1 MSASVQDL
9 APQSA
14 AQLNPKPSR
23 ANASPPP
30 SWRRLWGI
38 IRRYLSVKTAI
49 IKLLGGDISYYED
62 KVAISE
68 QSDEEI
74 LSDIADKIIGNIAAG
89 EIDLESYLS
98 GLHEHSLFNGKE
110 VEFHEVMCAVQ
121 TRLMAGVSDII
132 EAASQGEH
140 SRDLLDQADRYIELC
155 DSIDVYAAIWF
166 LGRVLGR
173 VANRAEVH
181 PNPGTI
187 H

>member
-14 AQLNPKPSR
+14 AQLNSKPSH
-23 ANASPPP
+23 ANASPPG
-30 SWRRLWGI
+30 WRWLWGM

-49 IKLLGGDISYYED
+49 IKLLGGEIIYYED
-62 KVAISE
+62 EVAISE

-89 EIDLESYLS
+89 ETDVEAYLS
-98 GLHEHSLFNGKE
+98 DLHEHSLFNGEE
-110 VEFHEVMCAVQ
+110 VEFHEVMYAVQ
-121 TRLMAGVSDII
+121 TRLMADVSDII

-140 SRDLLDQADRYIELC
+140 SKDLLDQADRYIELC
-155 DSIDVYAAIWF
+155 DSIDFYAATWF
-166 LGRVLGR
+166 LGRVHGR
-173 VANRAEVH
+173 VATRAEVH